1 MVKDYNVDLMDKNQY
16 NTNSESL
23 DNESHNLNILDGEE
37 RDKPSSTKPISKG
50 MIISEVVD
58 THPDVIPILIQN
70 GMHCIGCGASMFETL
85 EEGLMGHGMDD
96 GEIDKIIDEL
106 NIYVQNIK
114 DNPELK
120 EDEE

>member
-1 MVKDYNVDLMDKNQY
+1 MTKDYNIDLMDENQNSKNFED
-16 NTNSESL
+16 TE
-23 DNESHNLNILDGEE
+23 NESHNVNILDDEKQDNE
-37 RDKPSSTKPISKG
+37 TSSKPIHKG

-58 THPDVIPILIQN
+58 THPDVIPLLIQN

-96 GEIDKIIDEL
+96 REVDRIVDEL
-106 NIYVQNIK
+106 NTYVQNIK
-114 DNPELK
+114 DNPEAK